1 MNKDLH
7 NIDDVFSSA
16 YQEFEYEPSPEVWKK
31 INAGLDK
38 KETESYKRRLIGW
51 KRTAILLL
59 LLLTGFVLYESGI
72 FKQNSNS
79 IAGTTD
85 KNNILQKLNP
95 SIESP
100 GNRNTG
106 SDPGKIEINGS
117 KTPDE
122 QNQKD
127 ISALNLTG
135 LPDDKNQP
143 AKNVAVQKNSWESKQ
158 ADFIIKTQKGKSAFF
173 PLNSVKNTVPVSEED
188 MQENKTSL
196 NPLTWN
202 KSISRTA
209 TTLFNNISNSHLPS
223 VKDPDLKRAVAD
235 NKQLKKRNN
244 PGLYWAISGFASYDF
259 MNYRL
264 DNDLS
269 AVKKI
274 KQSEAHE
281 PSFSTGLLLTRQ
293 LKKGWSLQ
301 TGLIYSN
308 TQIGISPQKLF
319 ALQEPAGDVAYKYIT
334 SSGYA
339 YIKPA
344 FGSPLVVGDSLT
356 TAQAKH
362 TLQFVSVPV
371 VIKHSFGKKKLTI
384 NPGAGVEAN
393 FLTSAKIETEIKD
406 AYNQENVSINKLKGA
421 RSFYWSV
428 TADAELQYQVNKKI
442 AVSLRPSFRYAISP
456 ITKNNVV
463 ETFPYSFGLGLTVKC
478 RL

>member
-16 YQEFEYEPSPEVWKK
+16 YQEFEDDPSPDVWQK
-31 INAGLDK
+31 INEGLDK
-38 KETESYKRRLIGW
+38 KESESYKRRFIGW

-72 FKQNSNS
+72 FKQNSGS
-79 IAGTTD
+79 IARTAD
-85 KNNILQKLNP
+85 KNNAVQKLNP
-95 SIESP
+95 SVESP
-100 GNRNTG
+100 GNRITG
-106 SDPGKIEINGS
+106 RDPDKIVINGS
-117 KTPDE
+117 KTSTE

-127 ISALNLTG
+127 ISGLNLTE
-135 LPDDKNQP
+135 LPAKKNQP
-143 AKNVAVQKNSWESKQ
+143 GKDVAGQKNSWESKKS
-158 ADFIIKTQKGKSAFF
+158 DFIITNQKGKSVFS
-173 PLNSVKNTVPVSEED
+173 PSNSVKNIVPVPEED

-196 NPLTWN
+196 GPLPWT
-202 KSISRTA
+202 KSISRKA
-209 TTLFNNISNSHLPS
+209 TTLFNDITSSYLPS

-244 PGLYWAISGFASYDF
+244 SGLCWSVSGFVSYDF

-274 KQSEAHE
+274 KQGEAHE

-293 LKKGWSLQ
+293 FKKGWSLQ

-308 TQIGISPQKLF
+308 TKIGISPQKMY
-319 ALQEPAGDVAYKYIT
+319 ALQDPAGSVDYKYIT

-344 FGSPLVVGDSLT
+344 FGSPPVVGDSMT

-393 FLTSAKIETEIKD
+393 FLTSAKLVTEIED
-406 AYNQENVSINKLKGA
+406 ASNRENVTINKLKGA

-428 TADAELQYQVNKKI
+428 TADAEVQYRVNKKI
-442 AVSLRPSFRYAISP
+442 VFSLRPSFRYAISP

-463 ETFPYSFGLGLTVKC
+463 ETFPYSFGIAAGITYKF
-478 RL
+478 